1 MGKKC
6 FFLLFVSIVNENGSE
21 FSFTLGCFF
30 VFCTIQT
37 FSGKTTIE
45 LLF

>member
-1 MGKKC
+1 MF

-30 VFCTIQT
+30 FAFCTIQT